1 MYLPDDLNR
10 QMKVYVL
17 YRSRIHNSGKN
28 EHLFIDFF
36 YAKKEKIDNTKMFF
50 ILKDMIGSNCATALA
65 KYAIIQ
71 MIKQGM
77 PAHIIKD
84 FTGYKDDIYNHCQEI
99 VNEETGSGL
108 KEEKCKIID
117 SKIRM
122 VDLSD
127 EF

>member
-1 MYLPDDLNR
+1 
-10 QMKVYVL
+10 
-17 YRSRIHNSGKN
+17 
-28 EHLFIDFF
+28 
-36 YAKKEKIDNTKMFF
+36 
-50 ILKDMIGSNCATALA
+50 MIGSNCATALA

-77 PAHIIKD
+77 LAHIIKD

-99 VNEETGSGL
+99 VNEETRSGL